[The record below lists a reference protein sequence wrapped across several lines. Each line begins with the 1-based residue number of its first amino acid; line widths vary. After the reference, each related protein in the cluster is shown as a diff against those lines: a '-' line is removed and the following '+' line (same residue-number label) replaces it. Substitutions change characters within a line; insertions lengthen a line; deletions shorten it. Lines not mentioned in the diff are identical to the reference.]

1 MRIDTSLNLAHLAI
15 GWWALNVECSMSP
28 PRFFPLPASP
38 FSGHSSFVKTFGL
51 TGGIGMG
58 KSTCADL
65 LKQRGLHVIDTD
77 VLAHDL
83 VAPGQP
89 ALVEITSTFGSSV
102 LDESGH
108 LRRSALANLVFTD
121 SEARRRLESILHP
134 RIIKAWTIQL
144 DRWRDEKAA
153 LAVVVIPLLFETGV
167 ETRFD
172 TTVCVACTADTQ
184 KSRLHSRGWSDEE
197 ITRRCTAQLP
207 VEEKMAR
214 ATHVIW
220 SEGSLESLAE
230 QASRVFKNP

>member
-1 MRIDTSLNLAHLAI
+1 VRVWDTENSAFLGTL
-15 GWWALNVECSMSP
+15 
-28 PRFFPLPASP
+28 FPLRASP
-38 FSGHSSFVKTFGL
+38 SSGHSLFVKTFGL

-89 ALVEITSTFGSSV
+89 ALGEIATAFGSSV
-102 LDESGH
+102 LDASGQ
-108 LRRSALANLVFTD
+108 LRRSALADLVFTD
-121 SEARRRLESILHP
+121 PEALRRLESILHP
-134 RIIKAWTIQL
+134 RIIKAWSAQL
-144 DRWRDEKAA
+144 DLWRDEGAA
-153 LAVVVIPLLFETGV
+153 LAVVVIPLLFETGA

-172 TTVCVACTADTQ
+172 ATVCVACTSETQ
-184 KSRLHSRGWSDEE
+184 KSRLHSRGWSDDE

-207 VEEKMAR
+207 VEQKIAR

-220 SEGSLESLAE
+220 SEGGLEVLSE
-230 QASRVFKNP
+230 QASRVFEAR